1 VNEIQS
7 STLLKDEALL
17 VLQAAFK
24 GFLLRNLSHS
34 RHLKKLSKMD
44 VDDKTIFGDTA
55 LPFLKAG
62 FKGYLT
68 QTREITSPPEM

>member
-1 VNEIQS
+1 
-7 STLLKDEALL
+7 
-17 VLQAAFK
+17 
-24 GFLLRNLSHS
+24 
-34 RHLKKLSKMD
+34 MD